1 MQSLLAVVVRGHL
14 QQLAAVVVAEQV
26 VILLAGLIFQ
36 IQ

>member
-1 MQSLLAVVVRGHL
+1 LQSVVAVVVDIT
-14 QQLAAVVVAEQV
+14 QLAQVEVEQV